1 MGLDVRVA
9 LCDHAVMTPDT
20 DRFLS
25 DLTALRAIG
34 GDTETKGV
42 RRRAFS
48 DADIEARHWLA
59 DQFAEAGLQ
68 VQMDPAGNLFGLT
81 PGEGPSVLMGSHSD
95 TQPEGGWLDGA
106 YGVVAALEVAR
117 VAHEQGGPP
126 VSVVSFQDEEGRFG
140 ALTGSSIWSGKLSLE
155 EADALVATDGTGFAA
170 ARARIAGQAD
180 DFVDPKRFSAFIE
193 AHIEQGPV
201 LDAAG
206 ESVGVVT
213 GIVGLRQF
221 SVTVTGQQNHAGTT
235 PMAQR
240 ADAFAAAAQVS
251 SLLPDR
257 FANIVT
263 PQSVWTIGHIRVHPN
278 ASSIVPGRVEF
289 TLQWRDID
297 ADRLD
302 RMEAAISEVLSE
314 IAETSGCNIEAVRL
328 RQDLTPVP
336 MDEGLQRVL
345 ADAAEAVAPGRWRSM
360 PSGAL
365 HDASNLARVLPV
377 AMLFVPSIGGIS
389 HDFAEDTA
397 AEDLATGVHVLCD
410 AVARMG

>member
-1 MGLDVRVA
+1 
-9 LCDHAVMTPDT
+9 MTPDI
-20 DRFLS
+20 DRLLG
-25 DLTALRAIG
+25 DLNTLRQFG
-34 GDTETKGV
+34 GDAATKGV

-48 DADIEARHWLA
+48 DADLEARGWLA
-59 DQFAEAGLQ
+59 DRFGEAGLE
-68 VQMDPAGNLFGLT
+68 VRMDPVGNLFGLA
-81 PGEGPSVLMGSHSD
+81 PGTGQSLLMGSHSD

-106 YGVVAALEVAR
+106 YGVIAALEVAR
-117 VAHEQGGPP
+117 TAREQGGPP

-140 ALTGSSIWSGKLSLE
+140 ALTGSAVWSGKLSLE
-155 EADALVATDGTGFAA
+155 DADTLVATDGTGFAD
-170 ARARIAGQAD
+170 ARARVAD
-180 DFVDPKRFSAFIE
+180 LAEGFVDPSRFSAFIE

-206 ESVGVVT
+206 EAVGVVT
-213 GIVGLRQF
+213 GIVGLRQL
-221 SVTVTGQQNHAGTT
+221 SVTITGQQNHAGTT

-240 ADAFAAAAQVS
+240 ADAFAAAARVS
-251 SLLPDR
+251 ALLPER

-278 ASSIVPGRVEF
+278 ASSIVPGRAEF

-302 RMEAAISEVLSE
+302 RMEAAIVALLDEVSATTGCKVC
-314 IAETSGCNIEAVRL
+314 AERL
-328 RQDLTPVP
+328 RQDLSPVP
-336 MDEGLQRVL
+336 MDAHLQGVL

-365 HDASNLARVLPV
+365 HDASNLSRVMPV
-377 AMLFVPSIGGIS
+377 AMLFVPSINGIS

-397 AEDLATGVHVLCD
+397 DDDLAMGVRVLCN
-410 AVARMG
+410 AVARL

>member
-59 DQFAEAGLQ
+59 DRFAEAGLQ